1 MLYLLSFLSHEISW
15 FNIFSYITV
24 RAGGALFTSFFLCWL
39 FGPKFIAWLKR
50 KQGEGQPIRDD
61 GPQTHLKKKGTP
73 TMGGLMIL
81 VSVAI
86 STLLWAN
93 LFNPYIWMLLFVMT
107 GFGLAGLLDDYLKL
121 TKRSSAGISGKK
133 KLALQFLVSGV
144 ACAWIMFLQQGPMS
158 TTLTIP
164 FFKNLFIDLWWFY
177 VPFALIVMVGTSN
190 AVNLTDGLDGLVSVP
205 VIMSTLVFMVIAY
218 LVGRVD
224 YASYLQMHYVVGAG
238 EMVIFCGAI
247 IGAVLGFLW
256 FNAHPAQVFMGDTGS
271 LALGGVLGALAV
283 ATKHEIVLA
292 IAGGVFVMEAVS
304 DIIQVGSY
312 KLRKKRVFLMAP
324 IHHHF
329 EKKGWHETQV
339 VIRFWIISILLA
351 ILALATLKL
360 R

>member
-1 MLYLLSFLSHEISW
+1 MLYLLSFLSHEVSW

-39 FGPKFIAWLKR
+39 FGPKFIAWLKK

-81 VSVAI
+81 VSVVI
-86 STLLWAN
+86 SNFLWAD

-107 GFGLAGLLDDYLKL
+107 GFGLAGLWDDYLKL

-133 KLALQFLVSGV
+133 KLALQFFVSGI

-164 FFKNLFIDLWWFY
+164 FFKNLFVDLWWFY

-224 YASYLQMHYVVGAG
+224 YASYLQTHYIVGAG

-271 LALGGVLGALAV
+271 LALGGVLGALSV

-339 VIRFWIISILLA
+339 VTRFWILSILLA

>member
-1 MLYLLSFLSHEISW
+1 MLYVLSFFSHEISW
-15 FNIFSYITV
+15 LNIFSYITV
-24 RAGGALFTSFFLCWL
+24 RAGGALFTSFFLCWM

-81 VSVAI
+81 VSVFV

-133 KLALQFLVSGV
+133 KLALQFLVSGA

-158 TTLTIP
+158 TTLAIP

-218 LVGRVD
+218 VVGRVD
-224 YASYLQMHYVVGAG
+224 YAAYLQTNYVIGAG
-238 EMVIFCGAI
+238 EMVIFCGAV

-271 LALGGVLGALAV
+271 LALGGILGALAV

>member
-1 MLYLLSFLSHEISW
+1 MLYLLSFLSHEVSW

-81 VSVAI
+81 VSVFI

-93 LFNPYIWMLLFVMT
+93 LFNPYIWMLLFVMS

-133 KLALQFLVSGV
+133 KLALQFLVSGA
-144 ACAWIMFLQQGPMS
+144 ACAWIMFLEQGPMS

-224 YASYLQMHYVVGAG
+224 YAGYLQMHYVVGAG
-238 EMVIFCGAI
+238 EMVIFCGAV